1 MAEISTLYADVNG
14 VKTPLTIKDPDV
26 ESYLSL
32 ERVDYKTINENE
44 DLNDYINEGCYT
56 SQWQSF
62 DSFESLPAISAYI
75 YSDP

>member
-44 DLNDYINEGCYT
+44 DLND
-56 SQWQSF
+56 
-62 DSFESLPAISAYI
+62 
-75 YSDP
+75 